1 MSAAAETQVT
11 PEVRPLAPGIGAEIT
26 RIDVTAGSE
35 TGGLDEQAFDLLHR
49 TWLERGVLLLRGQHL
64 DEPALVEF
72 SRRFGELEAPPAGEK
87 RTRAE
92 GGGAA
97 MPEVWII
104 SNVVENGEP
113 IGALGAGEA
122 EWHTDMA
129 YIERPP
135 TASILFAREV
145 PPAGGDTYWAG
156 MTAAWDALPDD
167 LRAAISGRRIK
178 HDTAY
183 TSAGT
188 LRKGA
193 QPVTDPLTSPGVWH
207 PAVRTHPET
216 GAPALFLGRRRNAV
230 IEGLDLAE
238 SDALM
243 DRLLA
248 FATQDRFVYRHA
260 WRPGDLLIWD
270 NRSTM
275 HRRDAFDGAAR
286 RVMLRTQVRGTDM
299 PH

>member
-1 MSAAAETQVT
+1 MSAAAQSQAQPQV
-11 PEVRPLAPGIGAEIT
+11 RFLAPEIGAEVT
-26 RIDVTAGSE
+26 GLDVG
-35 TGGLDEQAFDLLHR
+35 GGLDAAAFDLLHR
-49 TWLERGVLLLRGQHL
+49 TWLERGVLLLRGQRL
-64 DEPALVEF
+64 DEPGLVAF

-104 SNVVENGEP
+104 SNVLENGQP

-135 TASILFAREV
+135 TASILYAREV
-145 PPAGGDTYWAG
+145 PPAGGDTYWAN
-156 MTAAWDALPDD
+156 MTAAWAALPDD
-167 LRAAISGRRIK
+167 LRTAIEGRRIK

-193 QPVTDPLTSPGVWH
+193 QPVTDPLTCPGVWH

-216 GAPALFLGRRRNAV
+216 GDRTLFLGRRRNAA
-230 IEGLDLAE
+230 IDGLDLAD

-243 DRLLA
+243 DRLIA
-248 FATQDRFVYRHA
+248 FATQDRFTYRHA

-275 HRRDAFDGAAR
+275 HRRDAFDASSR
-286 RVMLRTQVRGTDM
+286 RVMLRTQIRGTDV